1 MLLAP
6 GKFPRVAVGETIR
19 ELVELSLLLAI
30 FRPNLVILARKPLE
44 AEGERSTEHWV
55 RGSLRG
61 SWWRLQG
68 LPKTPG
74 CCMRPG
80 KGRKRFEV

>member
-6 GKFPRVAVGETIR
+6 GKFPRVAEGETIK
-19 ELVELSLLLAI
+19 ELVEPSLLPAI
-30 FRPNLVILARKPLE
+30 SRPNMVILARKPSG
-44 AEGERSTEHWV
+44 AEGERSMEHWV

-61 SWWRLQG
+61 SWWHLQG
-68 LPKTPG
+68 LLKTPG

-80 KGRKRFEV
+80 KGRKCFEV